1 MRLWIVEFN
10 LIPGRDNSFEMVVIA
25 EKGCKIHATVQ
36 RHLIHLFKGVLKGA
50 PDSLPVIVIQFGK
63 IRYFRGKPFCC

>member
-1 MRLWIVEFN
+1 MRLWIIKSN
-10 LIPGRDNSFEMVVIA
+10 LISGQENSIEMVLIN
-25 EKGCKIHATVQ
+25 EKSCKIHATVR

-50 PDSLPVIVIQFGK
+50 PDSLPVVVIQFGK